1 MILAIRIS
9 GLVEIPEKVNEALF
23 RLKLRRKYSA
33 TLVLP
38 TKESLAL
45 LKKLRNTIA
54 YGVIDSKT
62 LQQLIEKRVQLI
74 DKKKK
79 VNAESL
85 ANEILNQE
93 KKSNLD
99 LSALGIKPF
108 FRLHPPRGGIETKVH
123 FPIRKGVLG
132 DNKEKIN
139 DLVRRML

>member
-9 GLVEIPEKVNEALF
+9 GLVEIPQKVNEALF
-23 RLKLRRKYSA
+23 RLRLRRKYTS
-33 TLVLP
+33 TLLLP
-38 TKESLAL
+38 TKENLAI

-54 YGVIDSKT
+54 YGVIDAKT
-62 LQQLIEKRVQLI
+62 LEHLIAKRAQPI

-79 VNAESL
+79 ISAESL
-85 ANEILNQE
+85 ANEILGEE
-93 KKSNLD
+93 KKGKLD
-99 LSALGIKPF
+99 LRSLGLKPF
-108 FRLHPPRGGIETKVH
+108 FRLHPPIGGIDTKVH